1 MYTGIEHGHK
11 KRELIGQLY
20 REGRVYTQDEGIAV
34 FDHDWKSLATGVAIP
49 HGLYDLRLNIGYLH
63 IGTSHDTGEFACD
76 AIQDWW
82 QQHGRHHYPTATS
95 ILLLCD
101 GGGSNSSRQY
111 LFKQD
116 LQMLVNQLGI
126 EIRIAHYP
134 PYTSK
139 YNPIEHRLFPH
150 LTRACQGVIFN
161 SVEIVKSLMEKAKT
175 HTGLTVFATVLDKGY
190 QRGRKAP
197 EAFKQTMEIVFDE
210 HLPQWNYT
218 AKPQIS

>member
-1 MYTGIEHGHK
+1 M
-11 KRELIGQLY
+11 IGQLY
-20 REGRVYTQDEGIAV
+20 REGRVYTQDDPIEV

-49 HGLYDLRLNIGYLH
+49 HGLYDLSLNIGYVHL
-63 IGTSHDTGEFACD
+63 GTSHDTAQFACD
-76 AIQDWW
+76 AIRQWW
-82 QQHGRHHYPTATS
+82 EQHGSIHYQTASS

-116 LQMLVNQLGI
+116 LQALVDELGI

-150 LTRACQGVIFN
+150 LTRVCQGVIFE
-161 SVEIVKSLMEKAKT
+161 SIEMVKDLMAKAKT
-175 HTGLTVFATVLDKGY
+175 KTGLKVFTSVLNQVY
-190 QRGRKAP
+190 ETGRQVSQ
-197 EAFKQTMEIVFDE
+197 EFKQTMEIVFDDY
-210 HLPQWNYT
+210 LPQWNYT
-218 AKPQIS
+218 AKPQRG

>member
-1 MYTGIEHGHK
+1 
-11 KRELIGQLY
+11 
-20 REGRVYTQDEGIAV
+20 VYTQDEAIEV
-34 FDHDWKSLATGVAIP
+34 FDHDWRSLATGVAIP
-49 HGLYDLRLNIGYLH
+49 HGLYDLKLNTGYLH

-76 AIQDWW
+76 ALRDWW
-82 QQHGRHHYPTATS
+82 LEHGRHHYPAATS

-116 LQMLVNQLGI
+116 LQNLVNKLNI

-150 LTRACQGVIFN
+150 LTRACQGVIFE
-161 SVEIVKSLMEKAKT
+161 SLEIVQDLMAKAKT
-175 HTGLTVFATVLDKGY
+175 KTGLTVFATILDNVY
-190 QRGRKAP
+190 QTGRKVT
-197 EAFKQTMEIVFDE
+197 EEFKQTMEVVFDE
-210 HLPQWNYT
+210 YLPKWNYT
-218 AKPQIS
+218 AKPQG